1 MEAMAQGARDE
12 AVGAGGVMI
21 LCACGRPVTVLAGDE
36 ARPCATC
43 AEAAAKDARQREAA
57 AERKRRQ
64 RERDRLV
71 REAFGNAPAPGG
83 VTLDVVRAAR
93 VVVSNRERQRRFRVR
108 RRTVEQARRNGP
120 GGESVTPIVIR
131 RHYRGADLTGF
142 VDPPPEREIRLPE
155 PRPEDRECA
164 CGRSLNLG
172 RYKTEGDTCGTCKRE
187 RRMAERERAPWYVT
201 PEELARQ
208 LEDDSPLPEDDDDE

>member
-1 MEAMAQGARDE
+1 MT
-12 AVGAGGVMI
+12 
-21 LCACGRPVTVLAGDE
+21 LCACGRPVVVLAGDE

-43 AEAAAKDARQREAA
+43 TEAAVREARQREAA

-64 RERDRLV
+64 RERERLV
-71 REAFGNAPAPGG
+71 REAFGNATAPGG
-83 VTLDVVRAAR
+83 VTFDVVKAAR
-93 VVVSNRERQRRFRVR
+93 VVVANRERQRRFRAR
-108 RRTVEQARRNGP
+108 RGTVERAKRNGDD
-120 GGESVTPIVIR
+120 GVSVTPIVIR

-142 VDPPPEREIRLPE
+142 VDPPPEREIRLRE
-155 PRPEDRECA
+155 PRPEDRVCVL
-164 CGRSLNLG
+164 CDRSLNLG

-187 RRMAERERAPWYVT
+187 RKMAERERAPWYVT

>member
-1 MEAMAQGARDE
+1 M
-12 AVGAGGVMI
+12 V
-21 LCACGRPVTVLAGDE
+21 LCAGCQRPVIVLAGDE
-36 ARPCATC
+36 RPTVDVDGETRPVCVDC
-43 AEAAAKDARQREAA
+43 HRAALRTMRQREAA

-83 VTLDVVRAAR
+83 VTLDVVKAAR
-93 VVVSNRERQRRFRVR
+93 VVVANRERQRRFRLR

>member
-1 MEAMAQGARDE
+1 MT
-12 AVGAGGVMI
+12 
-21 LCACGRPVTVLAGDE
+21 LCAGCGRPVVVLTGDDRPTIDVDGE
-36 ARPCATC
+36 ARPVCDDC
-43 AEAAAKDARQREAA
+43 HRAALRAMREREAA
-57 AERKRRQ
+57 AERARRY
-64 RERDRLV
+64 RDLRRLV
-71 REAFGNAPAPGG
+71 RDAFGNAPEPGG
-83 VTLDVVRAAR
+83 VTLDVVKAAR
-93 VVVSNRERQRRFRVR
+93 HVVANRERQRRFRAR
-108 RRTVEQARRNGP
+108 RGTVERAKRNGP
-120 GGESVTPIVIR
+120 DGVSVTPIVIR

-142 VDPPPEREIRLPE
+142 VDPPPEREVRLPE

-208 LEDDSPLPEDDDDE
+208 LEDDSPLPEDDDDD